1 MLSRKSFHCA
11 SSNDSLPFSDLTN
24 FTEINIDDKSVL
36 DQYCKTDFLSTT
48 PAFDDDLYGYEN
60 VFGYESNLLEAETY
74 KPNNMEALRPI
85 LQDTYRNLL
94 KTNPTVPP
102 MAINQVINQCTNH
115 FTTVLQAAK
124 QDILQNG
131 ENPQNM
137 AELFAFA
144 EEIIKPDQSFKIELH
159 KMVEA
164 QKRQIEIKTEMESPK
179 ALKVKHSDENVK
191 AEPQLT
197 KSASRKRRTVIK
209 SDSDA
214 SSNSGS
220 ISHLLDYLNVENMFR
235 RSADGDVLWQEFE
248 ENQYNN
254 EYMMEPRNVNP
265 KPKTKLFVRIL
276 GYALMDIEKR
286 IARLITAA
294 ERRQFLQVVAD
305 QLPVKIDLDIFANS
319 TSKGMLDMFIRNKR
333 HYQARAYG
341 ISLSVPKNKSARK

>member
-1 MLSRKSFHCA
+1 MLSRKSFHCT

-60 VFGYESNLLEAETY
+60 VFGYDTNLMEADTY
-74 KPNNMEALRPI
+74 KANNLEALRPI
-85 LQDTYRNLL
+85 LQNTYRNLL
-94 KTNPTVPP
+94 EANPTVPP
-102 MAINQVINQCTNH
+102 MSINQIINQCTNH
-115 FTTVLQAAK
+115 FKNVLHATK
-124 QDILQNG
+124 QDILENG
-131 ENPQNM
+131 LKSQNM

-144 EEIIKPDQSFKIELH
+144 EEMINPDQSFKIELH
-159 KMVEA
+159 KMIEA
-164 QKRQIEIKTEMESPK
+164 QKHPIEIKVESPMT
-179 ALKVKHSDENVK
+179 LKVKYSDDNIQSE
-191 AEPQLT
+191 AQLT
-197 KSASRKRRTVIK
+197 KSAIRKRRTVRK
-209 SDSDA
+209 SNSTA
-214 SSNSGS
+214 SSSGS
-220 ISHLLDYLNVENMFR
+220 ISHLFDHLNVENMFR
-235 RSADGDVLWQEFE
+235 RSADGEVLWQEFE
-248 ENQYNN
+248 ENRYTN

-305 QLPVKIDLDIFANS
+305 QLPVKINLDIFANS

-341 ISLSVPKNKSARK
+341 ISLSVPKIKSARK